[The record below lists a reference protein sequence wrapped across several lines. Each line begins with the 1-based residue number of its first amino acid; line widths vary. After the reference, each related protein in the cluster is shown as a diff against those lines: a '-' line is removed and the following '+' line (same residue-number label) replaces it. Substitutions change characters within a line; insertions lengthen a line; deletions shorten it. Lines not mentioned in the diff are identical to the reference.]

1 MPNYDMSDTACKER
15 AEIIR
20 RLDKLDGAIQIL
32 ADTCEDLLNH
42 DRQLKI
48 MAEINHEMIKNL
60 RKELILKGVID
71 PD

>member
-60 RKELILKGVID
+60 RKELVLKGVID